1 MSQFSS
7 YFRGLWANIPLIG
20 SFYLSCKDI
29 VNYWL
34 GIFFSYTYIVQVL
47 TTFVGQSTGLWKRQ
61 KGRECN
67 DHTWVPKKTSKLD
80 YLLSH
85 KPSVPRRTT
94 PLSSSSPIFPD
105 PRFAAST
112 CSFCDTW
119 GKGWTSIPPP
129 YIVTPELALAVQET
143 EVCTFSHVEALPGPT
158 NYARVKFRWLA
169 HCRPSSISS
178 VLCVLFKKA
187 RWALIVDSLWLI
199 GRTFGCSIPSVVSSG
214 PIGES
219 WPSTRRM
226 KTRKFMTLLSCGDQ
240 GGGSKLPFFRIG
252 LW

>member
-1 MSQFSS
+1 MQRSH
-7 YFRGLWANIPLIG
+7 
-20 SFYLSCKDI
+20 
-29 VNYWL
+29 L
-34 GIFFSYTYIVQVL
+34 G
-47 TTFVGQSTGLWKRQ
+47 
-61 KGRECN
+61 
-67 DHTWVPKKTSKLD
+67 PKKTSKRD

-105 PRFAAST
+105 PRFSTST

-158 NYARVKFRWLA
+158 SYVRVKFRWLVE
-169 HCRPSSISS
+169 CRPSSISS
-178 VLCVLFKKA
+178 ILCVLLKRA
-187 RWALIVDSLWLI
+187 CWALIVDSLWLI

-214 PIGES
+214 PIGET

-226 KTRKFMTLLSCGDQ
+226 KKENSWHCSLAETK
-240 GGGSKLPFFRIG
+240 GGGV
-252 LW
+252 